1 MKKTL
6 LFVLLATSLLATS
19 SAHPLA
25 TPAPSTAINRNSIDD
40 GWYSAIVKYMN
51 PGTYTTSRYRLN
63 VKVQYDRVVAIDFG
77 NGGTLHAG
85 MNNEGYLYTGGT
97 LSTDYSSD
105 VTATVSV
112 SQGTQLLYYNITLE

>member
-6 LFVLLATSLLATS
+6 LSIFLATSLLAS
-19 SAHPLA
+19 GSAHSLA
-25 TPAPSTAINRNSIDD
+25 SPAPSNGISGKSIDD

-77 NGGTLHAG
+77 NGGTLHTG
-85 MNNEGYLYTGGT
+85 MNNEGYIYNGGT
-97 LSTDYSSD
+97 LSTDYSGN
-105 VTATVSV
+105 VTATVNV
-112 SQGTQLLYYNITLE
+112 FQGNQSLYYNITLE

>member
-6 LFVLLATSLLATS
+6 LTLLLATSLLAS
-19 SAHPLA
+19 GNLHPVA
-25 TPAPSTAINRNSIDD
+25 SPTPSIALNRNSIDD
-40 GWYSAIVKYMN
+40 GGYSAIVKYMN

-77 NGGTLHAG
+77 NGGTLHSG
-85 MNNEGYLYTGGT
+85 INNEGYLYTGGT
-97 LSTDYSSD
+97 LSTDYSGN